1 MPQTARNILVVDDDP
16 AVQRVLVQ
24 ALELEGHRVTT
35 ADDGEQALS
44 AIAAELPDIVVL
56 DVMMPKIH
64 GFEVL
69 RRIREDERTRTL
81 PVILLTAKSATED
94 VWEGWSRGV
103 DYYMTKPFDIE
114 ELLRFLEY
122 VFSGGSQDPPP
133 VSD

>member
-1 MPQTARNILVVDDDP
+1 MPPTGHNILVVDDDP

-44 AIAAELPDIVVL
+44 AIATELPDIVVL
-56 DVMMPKIH
+56 DVMMPKVH